1 MLGKIRKDTAL
12 TEQEQ
17 NERSTRQ
24 NWEKYLYRL
33 ENIMAKNLEN
43 CKSQ

>member
-17 NERSTRQ
+17 NERSTTQ

-33 ENIMAKNLEN
+33 ENIMAKNLKN